1 MHNKKALSD
10 LFRQGFFW
18 RIMAAFLKKSL
29 AKNFMRKEDLGTA
42 REGIVAFYKLG
53 KKLYEEGGFGD
64 C

>member
-10 LFRQGFFW
+10 LFRQGFFL
-18 RIMAAFLKKSL
+18 RHYGGFFEKKP
-29 AKNFMRKEDLGTA
+29 
-42 REGIVAFYKLG
+42 G